1 VFWNTGTNYFL
12 VAVPYALIGLGVG
25 FAGTPA
31 SNSLTGS
38 VPVTRAGMASGTADL
53 QRDLGGA
60 IMQSILGA
68 LLTAGYAKAVT
79 SAIDSAPAAEQA
91 RITDSVQQ
99 ELTKS
104 FSSAAQ
110 TAERYPRYSSDIIA
124 AAQQSFVDGQNWAY
138 IAGIAAIAG
147 GGVLIATMYPKH
159 DAELAL
165 LDEYHRID
173 GTFTAA

>member
-1 VFWNTGTNYFL
+1 
-12 VAVPYALIGLGVG
+12 
-25 FAGTPA
+25 
-31 SNSLTGS
+31 
-38 VPVTRAGMASGTADL
+38 
-53 QRDLGGA
+53 
-60 IMQSILGA
+60 
-68 LLTAGYAKAVT
+68 VT